1 MKNIKAVKNI
11 TVETDSDIA
20 LGRELKEDVEDYTLR
35 TAKSIKRAEDLLN
48 SDVYDALR
56 GEIYRI
62 AEDNEYLDVCNAMLM
77 TYDDDDSRY
86 YYYDVA
92 DEAKA
97 MIDAIKDAND
107 WDDVIDEMMDFYAV
121 AADSGMNESKVAR
134 KECPL
139 LKDSMNEDK
148 KVCVLCGESFKG
160 HGNNP
165 APLKDSGECCDECN
179 KRKVI
184 PARIKALKKKKD
196 LTEAIPSQRI
206 RVVLDLATPTAN
218 RTFTTHQDVRKNFI
232 VKYFKDKG
240 ELAGY
245 LAELDGYED
254 YDDFKQELA
263 DSGDDLE
270 DFEFKG
276 DEQDVAIQYLLDA
289 MSDPGDGTPN
299 IQFIS
304 IDGKPAYEEYW
315 VQYDAFYDADSLLS
329 KGTKRQIVDYYLSNL
344 EESFAPRRT
353 PFSIDRE
360 GFEFDDDPIIEESTK
375 CEGKYDMTYDDD
387 YHRCEKEISFKP
399 RTTLGNWR

>member
-1 MKNIKAVKNI
+1 MKNIKAVKDI
-11 TVETDSDIA
+11 TVETDSDTA

-121 AADSGMNESKVAR
+121 AADSGVNESKVAR
-134 KECPL
+134 RHTIKE
-139 LKDSMNEDK
+139 
-148 KVCVLCGESFKG
+148 
-160 HGNNP
+160 
-165 APLKDSGECCDECN
+165 A
-179 KRKVI
+179 
-184 PARIKALKKKKD
+184 
-196 LTEAIPSQRI
+196 
-206 RVVLDLATPTAN
+206 AT
-218 RTFTTHQDVRKNFI
+218 H
-232 VKYFKDKG
+232 
-240 ELAGY
+240 
-245 LAELDGYED
+245 
-254 YDDFKQELA
+254 
-263 DSGDDLE
+263 
-270 DFEFKG
+270 
-276 DEQDVAIQYLLDA
+276 
-289 MSDPGDGTPN
+289 
-299 IQFIS
+299 
-304 IDGKPAYEEYW
+304 
-315 VQYDAFYDADSLLS
+315 
-329 KGTKRQIVDYYLSNL
+329 
-344 EESFAPRRT
+344 RRT

-387 YHRCEKEISFKP
+387 YHGCEKEISFKP
-399 RTTLGNWR
+399 RMTLNNWR